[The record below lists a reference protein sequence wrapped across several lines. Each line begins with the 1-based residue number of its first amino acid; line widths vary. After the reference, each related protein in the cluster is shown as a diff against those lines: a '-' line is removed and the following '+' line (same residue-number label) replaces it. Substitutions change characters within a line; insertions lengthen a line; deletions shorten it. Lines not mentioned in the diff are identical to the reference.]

1 MTRSEMIAFIKTNP
15 YVKITHKL
23 FGSDEYIYSKE
34 DGNVYDENG
43 YLFENWDSETN
54 MWSGWNGIRMRQG
67 DRWEDDWGIKDCKY
81 HLQIPTVGL
90 CCEAYYLSKGYRGCQ
105 QRCWMHFP
113 FCAEHNCPLKHPELI
128 HGATLE
134 SEEQR
139 K

>member
-1 MTRSEMIAFIKTNP
+1 MITFINANP
-15 YVKITHKL
+15 YVKITHTL
-23 FGSDEYIYSKE
+23 FDSYEYIYSKE

-43 YLFENWDSETN
+43 NLFETFDDTDF
-54 MWSGWNGIRMRQG
+54 MHIGLRLRKG
-67 DRWEDDWGIKDCKY
+67 DRWDNDWYVKGCKY

-113 FCAEHNCPLKHPELI
+113 FCAEHNCPLKHPELLK
-128 HGATLE
+128 GATLE
-134 SEEQR
+134 EDGQG